1 MEIEEIGPVFATRT
15 LLLDGKDEI
24 RITIGQP
31 VSPPDWNG
39 NFRCTYRIEG
49 LGEQEIVKGVGGL
62 DSLQALYLAMM
73 TISVD
78 LYTSDEARAGR
89 ITWEG
94 DPNLGLPYSEVIADL
109 VPKSG
114 PLY

>member
-1 MEIEEIGPVFATRT
+1 MEPAEIGPVFATRT

-24 RITIGQP
+24 QITIGQP

-39 NFRCTYRIEG
+39 NFRCTYRIQG
-49 LGEQEIVKGVGGL
+49 LGDREIIRGIGGV

-78 LYTSDEARAGR
+78 LYTSDEGRAGR
-89 ITWEG
+89 ITWES
-94 DPNLGLPYSEVIADL
+94 DRELGLPFSDVIADL
-109 VPKSG
+109 VPKRSAQE
-114 PLY
+114 